1 MKIFLY
7 FENSTP
13 STIIYCWKP
22 CWFSY
27 YPVIYLGD
35 TSCIQILSLK
45 GMERDGKLMFLL
57 LSDIVSWRRV
67 TSSFS
72 KHETVCAIWMLKIVI
87 KKRKKISCITSAYLW
102 PKQTKN
108 QFHRCNGAYIV
119 CFAIIYLWLMS
130 GGAHRL
136 GCLVCNWSRL
146 YQRAGHTWNSVLHLS
161 IAVDQ
166 YFLIKFKKPVE
177 QTSWLV
183 SCTTVMQTE
192 S

>member
-27 YPVIYLGD
+27 YPVIYFGD

-57 LSDIVSWRRV
+57 LSGCLLERGDFIIFQTGDRLCHLDVEDC
-67 TSSFS
+67 
-72 KHETVCAIWMLKIVI
+72 H
-87 KKRKKISCITSAYLW
+87 KKKKKISCITSAYLW